1 MNVSVADEG
10 FCSAPSNSDS
20 YSNSGHMYWKV
31 TNPTLAP
38 SHLEEPRLVQGN
50 FLGFGFCS

>member
-1 MNVSVADEG
+1 MNSLPGFMNVSVADEG

-38 SHLEEPRLVQGN
+38 SHLEGEWV
-50 FLGFGFCS
+50 